1 MKGLLEANTSIF
13 AIKRKH
19 RNGSKMNSETM
30 QQLVCCVPSQI
41 HNQQLFMMDDLVTS
55 AFWLLDEAMNAAPF
69 FYKSEQTCTLP
80 SLDGCD
86 GQGQDTETTMRGQL
100 S

>member
-1 MKGLLEANTSIF
+1 MQGLLEANTSIF

-69 FYKSEQTCTLP
+69 FYKSEQTCLTALFP
-80 SLDGCD
+80 L
-86 GQGQDTETTMRGQL
+86 
-100 S
+100 